1 MRPIGE
7 RAENGAVVGRMC
19 WRYQPTLEWR
29 PREESPAVTH
39 AREGLLGE
47 LALAARGAPG
57 DDWILGQRVRYLLEV
72 GRLQEARVLAGEC
85 GGAPGWWCGAL
96 EGLILHLQGRY
107 PKAERAFRGGL
118 RKMEPGDYRLEL
130 EVSLMGRNP
139 LVREI
144 VVQVADPG
152 GVPAAA

>member
-1 MRPIGE
+1 
-7 RAENGAVVGRMC
+7 MC

-39 AREGLLGE
+39 
-47 LALAARGAPG
+47 
-57 DDWILGQRVRYLLEV
+57 
-72 GRLQEARVLAGEC
+72 ARVLAGEC

-107 PKAERAFRGGL
+107 PEAERAFLETL
-118 RKMEPGDYRLEL
+118 REMEPGDYRLEL